1 MRKARPDRPIASNVR
16 IPLNVKI
23 PRDRDN
29 RFARFTEQMSKE
41 ITN

>member
-1 MRKARPDRPIASNVR
+1 LAFKVQ

-29 RFARFTEQMSKE
+29 RFGRFTEQMTEE

>member
-1 MRKARPDRPIASNVR
+1 MASNVR

-23 PRDRDN
+23 PRDGDN
-29 RFARFTEQMSKE
+29 RFARFTEQRTEE